1 MPPSPAGEVGM
12 IEEWK
17 DIAGW
22 EGLYAVSSHGQVKSY
37 DRLVTES
44 NGKTR
49 IHKGRLVTLKKTGCY
64 HGVSLFLYG
73 LGHRYYAHRLVAE
86 AFIPN
91 PGGRKEVNHK
101 DGNKFNNCVLNLE
114 WATRSENAKHAHR
127 MGLMN
132 PPPLLKGESQHS
144 AKLTEHDVKQIRK
157 AFKSGMGT
165 ILAQK
170 YGVTPRSIYGVIN
183 GRTWQHVS

>member
-1 MPPSPAGEVGM
+1 MTQ
-12 IEEWK
+12 EWK

-22 EGLYAVSSHGQVKSY
+22 ERLYAVSSHGQVKSY

-49 IHKGRLVTLKKTGCY
+49 THKGRLVTLKKTGRY
-64 HGVSLFLYG
+64 HGVSLFLHG
-73 LGHRYYAHRLVAE
+73 AGQRYYVHRLVAE

-91 PGGRKEVNHK
+91 PDGRLEVNHK
-101 DGNKFNNCVLNLE
+101 DGNKFNNCASNLE
-114 WATRSENAKHAHR
+114 WATRSENAKHAYC
-127 MGLMN
+127 MGLLN
-132 PPPLLKGESQHS
+132 PPVTKGESQHS

-157 AFKSGMGT
+157 AFKPGMGRL
-165 ILAQK
+165 LAQK

-183 GRTWQHVS
+183 GRTWQHVA